1 MPQMEPSTRNKVTVH
16 LFYNTERGMTL
27 HHVKRFI
34 LFNVVYEDIPDVIT
48 KITDLYYDTYI
59 YHEIKSI
66 TGVKEEIWVNNEL
79 I

>member
-1 MPQMEPSTRNKVTVH
+1 MEPSTRNKVTVH
-16 LFYNTERGMTL
+16 LFYTTEMGMTL

-34 LFNVVYEDIPDVIT
+34 LFNVQYEDIQDTIV
-48 KITDLYYDTYI
+48 KIVDLYYNTYS

-66 TGVKEEIWVNNEL
+66 VGIKEEIWVNNEL